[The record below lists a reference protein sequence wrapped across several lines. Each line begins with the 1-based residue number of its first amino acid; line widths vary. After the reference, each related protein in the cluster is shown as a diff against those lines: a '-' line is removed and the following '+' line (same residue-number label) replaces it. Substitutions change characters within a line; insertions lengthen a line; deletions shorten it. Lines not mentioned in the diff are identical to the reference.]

1 MSDSSILLGKI
12 RDLRLR
18 LAQMQ
23 GIVGEANQAAASLL
37 QSEEKNSGAG
47 VSGDGARRQA
57 LLDASLKQLTN
68 GVEQRDIRPTQ
79 LIGRVRHLLERG
91 RDIVGRLKGLA
102 DEPLLHRG
110 DIDSAEWPTDPLLD
124 NFRETAAMTESALR
138 LVQVFPDA
146 ANAQLRLS
154 DGLENIIQAITDRV
168 TILSDGVGL
177 RRSELERR
185 DLLAEFLM
193 RLKDGNAPSKD
204 AFMAVAESILSEA
217 HHGSPMRFLHA
228 PVSHPAA
235 FVACHSITVA
245 RIAERMIRHDADWL
259 QHALDVVAAA
269 LLKDVGMLTVSPEIL
284 AETGTLHESQKRL
297 MEQHAKAGAELVGKY
312 LPDMAGLYE
321 SIMAHHER
329 LDGTGYPNHMQ
340 DKQISALPRLLAVAD
355 IYSALCSPRP
365 HRPAR
370 DPRVALTETLAL
382 AEQGQL
388 DRQIAQKLLQ
398 LSFYPVGSVVE
409 MADGS
414 IGMVV
419 ATHTAPKEKQS
430 PAKPVLAILVDH
442 AGHLLPSPK
451 HLDLVESEKK
461 SIIRTLTQAQR
472 RQLLGKRYPELI

>member
-1 MSDSSILLGKI
+1 MSDSRILLGKI
-12 RDLRLR
+12 RELRVR
-18 LAQMQ
+18 LTQMQ
-23 GIVGEANQAAASLL
+23 GIVGEANLAAVHLAYDEKDATVPAP
-37 QSEEKNSGAG
+37 EE
-47 VSGDGARRQA
+47 GARRQA
-57 LLDASLKQLTN
+57 LLEASLKQLA
-68 GVEQRDIRPTQ
+68 GDPEPKDIRPTQ

-91 RDIVGRLKGLA
+91 RDIVGKLKGLA

-110 DIDSAEWPTDPLLD
+110 DIDSAQWSNDPLLD
-124 NFRETAAMTESALR
+124 NFRETAAMTESAFR
-138 LVQVFPDA
+138 LVQVFPD
-146 ANAQLRLS
+146 NPSAQLRLS
-154 DGLENIIQAITDRV
+154 DGLESIIQAITDRV
-168 TILSDGVGL
+168 TMLSDGVGL
-177 RRSELERR
+177 RRSELDRR

-193 RLKDGNAPSKD
+193 RLKDGNSPSKD
-204 AFMAVAESILSEA
+204 AFMSLAESILTEA
-217 HHGSPMRFLHA
+217 HHGTPMRFLHA

-245 RIAERMIRHDADWL
+245 RIAERMLRHDPDWL

-269 LLKDVGMLTVSPEIL
+269 LLKDVGMLKVSPEIL
-284 AETGTLHESQKRL
+284 GETDSLSEEQKHQVE
-297 MEQHAKAGAELVGKY
+297 MHAKAGAELVAKY

-321 SIMAHHER
+321 SIIGHHER
-329 LDGTGYPNHMQ
+329 LDGTGYPNRLQ
-340 DKQISALPRLLAVAD
+340 EKQISALPRLLAIAD

-370 DPRVALTETLAL
+370 DPRTALTETLGL
-382 AEQGQL
+382 AERGQL
-388 DRQIAQKLLQ
+388 DRNIAQKLLQ

-442 AGHLLPSPK
+442 AGHLLPAPK

-461 SIIRTLTQAQR
+461 SIIRTLSQAQR
-472 RQLLGKRYPELI
+472 RDLLGKRYPELI